1 MIEAVPANGSK
12 SVALDIGTTSDFL
25 AQFNINYNSDDGAQ
39 QKYDSPIINVAT
51 HPGEVSPVTWNQQA
65 LSTTSVAS
73 TKPSILQAAPT
84 DGSTTSSATTSA
96 STFTGAPEQSSPQL
110 HSAATTSASTST
122 GALKTSSPKLHSAAA
137 IGLGVG
143 ITFGMAAMG
152 LIGFL
157 YWKTKKNS
165 DRRRSVGMSQKP
177 AAFVNQGKIVGEL
190 DAHHRHPELSVGRP
204 DAELDGGRSTL

>member
-25 AQFNINYNSDDGAQ
+25 AQFNINYNSVDGAQ

-73 TKPSILQAAPT
+73 PTPSILQAAPT
-84 DGSTTSSATTSA
+84 DGSTTSS
-96 STFTGAPEQSSPQL
+96 
-110 HSAATTSASTST
+110 ATTSASTST

-143 ITFGMAAMG
+143 ITFGIAAMG

-177 AAFVNQGKIVGEL
+177 ATFVNEGKIVGEL